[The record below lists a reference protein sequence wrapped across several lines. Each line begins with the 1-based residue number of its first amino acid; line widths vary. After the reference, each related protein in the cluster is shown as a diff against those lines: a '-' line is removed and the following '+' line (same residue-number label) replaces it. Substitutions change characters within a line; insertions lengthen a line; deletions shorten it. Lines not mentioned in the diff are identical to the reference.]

1 MSKTAHKI
9 MNDSCTFHL
18 DLTTVQSVDEKVMIH
33 YTKSIGE
40 MDFDSDVLE
49 IIQEACEI
57 NDKGKLEIYIEGES
71 TKITNHEEFLT
82 FLRNIDKLFGG
93 LQNNSS
99 FTWIVEFPYSSKTWE
114 KNGFEWE
121 LIYDE
126 NDNYYEGGESYEDDW
141 ETEEDW

>member
-1 MSKTAHKI
+1 MAKTAHKI

-18 DLTTVQSVDEKVMIH
+18 DLTTVHNVDEKVLSH
-33 YTKSIGE
+33 YKKSIVE
-40 MDFDSDVLE
+40 MDFDSEVLE

-57 NDKGKLEIYIEGES
+57 NDKCKLEIYIESES
-71 TKITNHEEFLT
+71 TKLTNPEDFL
-82 FLRNIDKLFGG
+82 LLLKSIDKLFGG

-99 FTWIVEFPYSSKTWE
+99 FSWVVEFPYSSRTWE

-126 NDNYYEGGESYEDDW
+126 NDDYYEEDAYEDDW
-141 ETEEDW
+141 ENEEDW